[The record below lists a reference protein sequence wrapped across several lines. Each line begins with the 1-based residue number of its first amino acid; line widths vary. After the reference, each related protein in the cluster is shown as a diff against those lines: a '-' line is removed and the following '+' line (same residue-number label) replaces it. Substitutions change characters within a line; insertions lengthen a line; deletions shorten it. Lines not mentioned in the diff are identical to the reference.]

1 MAIIELFSTR
11 QKRLRGDVADVY
23 SYDEIPAALRAQV
36 IHIWDDSLGL
46 DNYYVNSINNY
57 TLIVDTLCREYGLFE
72 LPPGAKDRFAG
83 RNIIQEL
90 QRFILSEMNT
100 DKVLDTI
107 ELSFRVINIY
117 VRKFL
122 SKVADS
128 AIDELNARFKQHS
141 VGYQFIG
148 EELIRIDS
156 ELIHAEVVK
165 PALKL
170 LNQEMYA
177 GAQQEFLKAHEH
189 YRHGNTHAALNDC
202 LKAFES
208 TMKSIC
214 DKRGWAYDEGA
225 TAKKLIEICFK
236 NQLIPS
242 FWESQFTSLRGL
254 LESSIPTGRNKLSG
268 HGQGSEI
275 KEIPDYLVAY
285 MLHMTASTLVFLG
298 EAEANMS

>member
-1 MAIIELFSTR
+1 MAITELFSKR
-11 QKRLRGDVADVY
+11 QKKLLGGAPDVY
-23 SYDEIPAALRAQV
+23 IYDEIPAPLRVQV
-36 IHIWDDSLGL
+36 VYIFNDSLYDRDTG
-46 DNYYVNSINNY
+46 Y
-57 TLIVDTLCREYGLFE
+57 IVDTLCREYGIFD
-72 LPPGAKDRFAG
+72 LPPGAKPIRG
-83 RNIIQEL
+83 NRNTDHEL
-90 QRFILSEMNT
+90 QNFVLNEKSTDRIL
-100 DKVLDTI
+100 DAI
-107 ELSFRVINIY
+107 ELSFRRLNERY
-117 VRKFL
+117 RHDNP
-122 SKVADS
+122 SYADNL
-128 AIDELNARFKQHS
+128 IDELNDRFKEHG
-141 VGYQFIG
+141 VGYQFVNNEI
-148 EELIRIDS
+148 IRIDS
-156 ELIHAEVVK
+156 ELIHTEVVK

-170 LNQEMYA
+170 LNQKMYA

-214 DKRGWAYDEGA
+214 DKRGWTYNQGA
-225 TAKKLIEICFK
+225 TAKNLIEICFK

-298 EAEANMS
+298 EA

>member
-1 MAIIELFSTR
+1 M
-11 QKRLRGDVADVY
+11 V
-23 SYDEIPAALRAQV
+23 
-36 IHIWDDSLGL
+36 
-46 DNYYVNSINNY
+46 
-57 TLIVDTLCREYGLFE
+57 
-72 LPPGAKDRFAG
+72 
-83 RNIIQEL
+83 QEL
-90 QRFILSEMNT
+90 DQFVLSEERT
-100 DKVLDTI
+100 EWVLDTI
-107 ELSFRVINIY
+107 ELSFRVINTF
-117 VRKFL
+117 VRRNSSAK
-122 SKVADS
+122 ADH
-128 AIDELNARFKQHS
+128 AIDELNERFKQHGI
-141 VGYQFIG
+141 GYQFVDNEI
-148 EELIRIDS
+148 IRIDS

-170 LNQEMYA
+170 LNQTMYA

-208 TMKSIC
+208 AMKSIC
-214 DKRGWAYDEGA
+214 DKRGWTYDEGA
-225 TAKKLIEICFK
+225 TAKKLIDICFK